1 MKTSIIP
8 REDLPFVQ
16 TVKRIMY
23 CNPFLPERTELEE
36 AALGPAYTATDHPW
50 NIFMTEPSQDAN
62 LSLLLER
69 VAATADACRA
79 NLERRPPA
87 SEHESELYFNLVWF
101 HLYYRHRGLLDRFVR
116 DAHVTGTAGRNVPF
130 FAKTNADAESY
141 LGAGG
146 HAVQWPYPY
155 THMFAFGFQV
165 RRAFHHIFRFILGTS
180 TTATRLRARV
190 WQSIFTHDIERY
202 LRSLIPRMGDIITLV
217 TGPSGS
223 GKELVARAI
232 ALSRFIPFDAAK
244 GCFEQ
249 DFMASFYPLNLSA
262 LSPTLIESE
271 LFGHNKG
278 AFTGALADHEGYLET
293 CGSCGTVFLDEIGEV
308 APEIQVKLLRVLQT
322 RSFRRLGD
330 THTRPFLGQLVAATN
345 RDLQRAIHEGEMRED
360 FFYRLCADRIETPP
374 LREILSGDGE
384 EMHYLVHYI
393 ASKVAGEEEADGLTR
408 EVCDWIAANLG
419 SDYTW
424 PGNFRELEQCVR
436 SILVHSEYHAECLR
450 PLPSFAEQL
459 DAAQW
464 TAAEVLRQYAT
475 RVYAKTRNY
484 EQTARILELDSRT
497 VKKYIDRGLLDELSS
512 GVNPR

>member
-8 REDLPFVQ
+8 REDLPFVEA
-16 TVKRIMY
+16 VNRIMF

-36 AALGPAYTATDHPW
+36 AALGSAYTATDHPW
-50 NIFMTEPSQDAN
+50 NIFMTEPSQDSN

-69 VAATADACRA
+69 VASSVDACRA
-79 NLERRPPA
+79 NLERRAPA
-87 SEHESELYFNLVWF
+87 SEREAELYFNLVWF
-101 HLYYRHRGLLDRFVR
+101 HLYYRHRGQLDRFVR
-116 DAHVTGTAGRNVPF
+116 DAHARGAAGTTVSF
-130 FAKTNADAESY
+130 FAKTNAEAESY
-141 LGAGG
+141 LCAGS
-146 HAVQWPYPY
+146 HDVRWPYPY
-155 THMFAFGFQV
+155 AHMFAFGFQV

-180 TTATRLRARV
+180 PTATRLRARV

-232 ALSRFIPFDAAK
+232 ALSRFIPFDVTRSR
-244 GCFEQ
+244 FEQ

-271 LFGHNKG
+271 LFGHSKG

-308 APEIQVKLLRVLQT
+308 DPAIQVKLLRVLQT

-345 RDLQRAIHEGEMRED
+345 RDLQRAIREGELRED
-360 FFYRLCADRIETPP
+360 FYYRLCADRIETPA
-374 LREILSGDGE
+374 LREILSGSGE
-384 EMHYLVHYI
+384 EMRYLVNYI
-393 ASKVAGEEEADGLTR
+393 AAKVAGEEEADELTG
-408 EVCDWIAANLG
+408 EVCDWIATKLG
-419 SDYTW
+419 ADYTW

-436 SILVHSEYHAECLR
+436 SILVHREYHPERLHPR
-450 PLPSFAEQL
+450 RDFADRL
-459 DAAQW
+459 NAAQW

-475 RVYAKTRNY
+475 RVYLKTRNY
-484 EQTARILELDSRT
+484 EQTARILELDPRT
-497 VKKYIDRGLLDELSS
+497 VKKYIDRDLLDELSS
-512 GVNPR
+512 